1 MKRFTFVIPVLLG
14 VIAVISLMNALRAEV
29 VSLKPDTV
37 NMVHVLRVMKVK
49 ADMDKARILEL
60 EQTISKIKELDSEL
74 AIGSTIGQLRSS
86 LMEMAEKL
94 KVIEEAATAKEVE
107 TLHATL
113 RTVQERLAQLES
125 YQHTVEQEAGDLLKV
140 V

>member
-1 MKRFTFVIPVLLG
+1 MAGIVGLVSMG
-14 VIAVISLMNALRAEV
+14 MVNGQV
-29 VSLKPDTV
+29 VNCKPDTV
-37 NMVHVLRVMKVK
+37 NMVQVLRVMKAK

-86 LMEMAEKL
+86 LEEMAQKL
-94 KVIEEAATAKEVE
+94 KVLEETATAKEVE
-107 TLHATL
+107 TLHTTL
-113 RTVQERLAQLES
+113 RAVQERLAQLET
-125 YQHTVEQEAGDLLKV
+125 YHRTVEQEAGDLLKV

>member
-1 MKRFTFVIPVLLG
+1 MYKYMAGIVGLVSMG
-14 VIAVISLMNALRAEV
+14 MVNGQV
-29 VSLKPDTV
+29 VNCKPDTV
-37 NMVHVLRVMKVK
+37 NMVQVLRVMKAK

-86 LMEMAEKL
+86 LEEMAQKL
-94 KVIEEAATAKEVE
+94 KVLEETATAKEVE
-107 TLHATL
+107 TLHTTL
-113 RTVQERLAQLES
+113 RAVQERLAQLET
-125 YQHTVEQEAGDLLKV
+125 YHRTVEQEAGDLLKV

>member
-1 MKRFTFVIPVLLG
+1 MYKYMAGIVGLVSMG
-14 VIAVISLMNALRAEV
+14 MVNGQV
-29 VSLKPDTV
+29 VNCKPDTV
-37 NMVHVLRVMKVK
+37 NMVQVLRVMKAK

-86 LMEMAEKL
+86 LEEMAQKL
-94 KVIEEAATAKEVE
+94 KVLEEAATAKEVE

-113 RTVQERLAQLES
+113 RTVQERLAQLET
-125 YQHTVEQEAGDLLKV
+125 YHRTVEQEAGDLLKV

>member
-1 MKRFTFVIPVLLG
+1 MKKYIVGIIGLMGVVQAQVI
-14 VIAVISLMNALRAEV
+14 
-29 VSLKPDTV
+29 SLKPDTV
-37 NMVHVLRVMKVK
+37 NMVQVLRVMKAK

-86 LMEMAEKL
+86 LEEMAQKL
-94 KVIEEAATAKEVE
+94 KVLEEAATAKEVE

-113 RTVQERLAQLES
+113 RTVQERLAQLET
-125 YQHTVEQEAGDLLKV
+125 YHRTVEQEAGDLLKV

>member
-1 MKRFTFVIPVLLG
+1 MYKYMAGIVGLVSMG
-14 VIAVISLMNALRAEV
+14 MVNGQV
-29 VSLKPDTV
+29 VNCKPDTV
-37 NMVHVLRVMKVK
+37 NMVQVLRVMKAK

-74 AIGSTIGQLRSS
+74 AIGSTIGQLRTS
-86 LMEMAEKL
+86 LVEMAEKL
-94 KVIEEAATAKEVE
+94 KVLEEAATAKEVE

-113 RTVQERLAQLES
+113 RTVQERLAQLET
-125 YQHTVEQEAGDLLKV
+125 YHRTVEQEAGDLLKV

>member
-1 MKRFTFVIPVLLG
+1 MAGIVGLVSMG
-14 VIAVISLMNALRAEV
+14 MVNGQV
-29 VSLKPDTV
+29 VNCKPDTV
-37 NMVHVLRVMKVK
+37 NMVQVLRVMKAK

-86 LMEMAEKL
+86 LEEMAQKL
-94 KVIEEAATAKEVE
+94 KVLEETATAKEVE
-107 TLHATL
+107 TLHTTL
-113 RTVQERLAQLES
+113 RTVQERLAQLET
-125 YQHTVEQEAGDLLKV
+125 YHRTVEQEAGDLLKV